1 MPSRSAPIP
10 KRHADLA
17 IEAFATGA
25 HVFCEKPLAEN
36 IQSAERVVAAAHA
49 SGKALLIGYILRVHP
64 SWTRFV
70 EIGQTLG
77 KPLAM
82 RMNLN
87 QQSSGSHWN
96 VHKNLMR
103 STSPIVDC
111 GVHYVDVMC
120 RVTQAKPVAVHA
132 VGARMTDEISPN
144 MYNYGHLHISF
155 SDGSVGWYEAGWGP
169 MMSETAFFVKDMIGP
184 KGAVSITAK
193 ESAGDKPTS
202 ADHDGH
208 TRTNALRLHHSELR
222 ADGSFA
228 RPDEIITTAEEP
240 GHQDLCDL
248 EQKLFLDAIVQNR
261 DLSGHHEEA
270 LNSLRIVFA
279 ADESIRT
286 GEVVRLYGPSGP
298 SSALGR
304 TDRQGPGPRPKRR
317 ARLQSI
323 VGPRRRLWAR
333 TTRGSRSR
341 RRNWRSPR
349 RHSPPGTILQR
360 RAASRTASE
369 TNGPKFPERN
379 AGRHWRGKGH

>member
-1 MPSRSAPIP
+1 MTDAPNTDIRVLVVGLGTMGLSHARAYQAIDGFKLAGLCTHNSAARADLAAEFPEAPRFDDFAHALSILKP
-10 KRHADLA
+10 DAVAICTYTETHADLA
-17 IEAFATGA
+17 IQAFAAGA
-25 HVFCEKPLAEN
+25 HVFCEKPLADTMAA
-36 IQSAERVVAAAHA
+36 AERVVAAAKA
-49 SGKALLIGYILRVHP
+49 SGKALLVGYILRVHP

-132 VGARMTDEISPN
+132 VGARMSDEIAAT
-144 MYNYGHLHISF
+144 MYNYGHLHVTF

-169 MMSETAFFVKDMIGP
+169 MMSETAYFVKDMIGP
-184 KGAVSITAK
+184 RGSVSIAAK
-193 ESAGDKPTS
+193 ESAGDAPAS
-202 ADHDGH
+202 SSHDGH
-208 TRTNALRLHHSELR
+208 TRTNALRLHHAALK

-228 RPDEIITTAEEP
+228 KPDEIITTSEEP
-240 GHQDLCDL
+240 GHQDLCTL
-248 EQKLFLDAIVQNR
+248 EQRLFLDAIVNRR
-261 DLSGHHEEA
+261 DLAVHHEEA

-286 GEVVRLYGPSGP
+286 GEVVRL
-298 SSALGR
+298 
-304 TDRQGPGPRPKRR
+304 
-317 ARLQSI
+317 
-323 VGPRRRLWAR
+323 
-333 TTRGSRSR
+333 
-341 RRNWRSPR
+341 
-349 RHSPPGTILQR
+349 
-360 RAASRTASE
+360 
-369 TNGPKFPERN
+369 
-379 AGRHWRGKGH
+379 